1 MKLLLAMLL
10 GVLVFGAILFGIVRI
25 TTESATGSNSP
36 NGVTG
41 GIPLPASV
49 VVPLLHS

>member
-25 TTESATGSNSP
+25 ATESATGSNSP

-41 GIPLPASV
+41 GIPLPAGV
-49 VVPLLHS
+49 VVPLAHS